1 MLEAGEGC
9 WVYREFGEYR
19 KVIRWRRMGERNSQS
34 KSCVSRGYDQMENV
48 MVFYKGREVNVLS
61 EVERRDRLID

>member
-1 MLEAGEGC
+1 
-9 WVYREFGEYR
+9 
-19 KVIRWRRMGERNSQS
+19 MGERNSQS

-48 MVFYKGREVNVLS
+48 MVFDKGREVNVLS

>member
-1 MLEAGEGC
+1 MLEEGEGC
-9 WVYREFGEYR
+9 WVHREFGEYR

-48 MVFYKGREVNVLS
+48 TVFDKGREVNVLS